1 MALDEHRNAFSP
13 TLWYLPKLQNV
24 TSKQIEDQKAATEK
38 KVQEWEELLQVAIK
52 LKASGKASDGEVN
65 SAARNLNRA
74 ARELNVESRKLIKL
88 EDGLKHQMHPRT
100 LKQVWFP
107 GYHADIGGGS
117 DDTLH
122 NEGNMEEMSSIVLS
136 WMLDQVKP
144 YISLDEEY
152 LVKVR
157 TNMELHISTL
167 VERPPSDESW
177 AAKIKRA
184 ATAFKN
190 KFATAVELPEKQR
203 SYAWGTS
210 DLTDSFTT
218 FYSLN
223 GSKRRTPG
231 GYDLLDQDGQ
241 LFGDTFEYIHP
252 VVGFRAKEVP
262 SYKPI
267 GPGIEY
273 ERRKIVDKEGRPCV
287 VYKLGSSRK
296 LLPEW
301 QLGGLDSYER
311 LVIAGKSA
319 YDYVDELDSYL
330 KNGIKTPRRSVW
342 GVRDVDLGIQ
352 LSQATPR
359 NFEQDILELNPEH
372 EAQSAKFQQKRTE
385 WSAEEV
391 LGEEDRAV
399 RV

>member
-1 MALDEHRNAFSP
+1 M
-13 TLWYLPKLQNV
+13 
-24 TSKQIEDQKAATEK
+24 TSEQIDDQKAATEK

-65 SAARNLNRA
+65 GAARNLNRA

-88 EDGLKHQMHPRT
+88 EDDLKHQIHPRT

-167 VERPPSDESW
+167 VERPPRDESW
-177 AAKIKRA
+177 TAKIKRA
-184 ATAFKN
+184 AKAFKSP
-190 KFATAVELPEKQR
+190 FTSAIEQTEKQR

-210 DLTDSFTT
+210 ELTDSFTA
-218 FYSLN
+218 FYLLN

-241 LFGDTFEYIHP
+241 MFGDTFEYIHP

-262 SYKPI
+262 SYTPI
-267 GPGIEY
+267 GPGIAY
-273 ERRKIVDKEGRPCV
+273 ERRKILDAEGRPSV
-287 VYKLGSSRK
+287 VYNLGGSRK

-342 GVRDVDLGIQ
+342 GVRDVDLGIK

-359 NFEQDILELNPEH
+359 NFEQDVLESHPEH
-372 EAQSAKFQQKRTE
+372 EGHSAKIQQKRTE

-391 LGEEDRAV
+391 LGEEDRAT